1 MLCMAS
7 NLRTAISLALALGLT
22 VSAVSHAALFDDSEA
37 RKRILELENK
47 QTTEHDAQQ
56 KAISDLTRTQQSL
69 DKRVQS
75 LEALINGKGL
85 LDMQNQLEQIRQDV
99 AQLKG
104 DLEVV
109 NHQLEDMRTKQNA
122 QYTDLDNR
130 VKSLESLAQQVSG
143 QLGGALPGVAGGA
156 AGNDAAKPSD
166 ASQQEARAFSEAE
179 SLNQAGKYKEAFNAY
194 DSFLKTY
201 SGSKLAPDALYGMG
215 YTQFALKSYK
225 SSVATQQKFLENYA
239 SHPLAP
245 NAMLNLAN
253 SQIQLGQIPAAKKTL
268 KELIAAHPNAEV
280 TPSAQKRLKVLES
293 IK

>member
-1 MLCMAS
+1 MAS
-7 NLRTAISLALALGLT
+7 NLRSAILMALALGLT
-22 VSAVSHAALFDDSEA
+22 VPAVSHAALFDDGEA

-47 QTTEHDAQQ
+47 QTSEHDAQQ

-75 LEALINGKGL
+75 LESLINGKGL

-122 QYTDLDNR
+122 QYTDLDTR
-130 VKSLESLAQQVSG
+130 VKGLESLAQQVTG
-143 QLGGALPGVAGGA
+143 QLGSGA
-156 AGNDAAKPSD
+156 APGNGGDAKAD
-166 ASQQEARAFSEAE
+166 ASQQESRAFSEAE
-179 SLNQAGKYKEAFNAY
+179 SLNQAGKYKEAFAAY
-194 DSFLKTY
+194 DNFLKTY
-201 SGSKLAPDALYGMG
+201 AGSKLAPDALYGMG
-215 YTQFALKSYK
+215 YAQFALKSYK
-225 SSVATQQKFLENYA
+225 SSVATQQKFLDSYA

-245 NAMLNLAN
+245 NAMLSLAN

-268 KELIAAHPNAEV
+268 KDLIAAHPSAEV

>member
-1 MLCMAS
+1 MQVS
-7 NLRTAISLALALGLT
+7 NLRLPATLIALGL
-22 VSAVSHAALFDDSEA
+22 AVITTASHAALFDDTEA

-47 QTTEHDAQQ
+47 QTSDHDAQQ
-56 KAISDLTRTQQSL
+56 KAITDLTRTQQSL
-69 DKRVQS
+69 DRRVQS

-109 NHQLEDMRTKQNA
+109 THQLEDMRTKQNA
-122 QYTDLDNR
+122 AYTDLDTR
-130 VKSLESLAQQVSG
+130 VRNLETLAQSVTNGQAATPGANGGNSG
-143 QLGGALPGVAGGA
+143 N
-156 AGNDAAKPSD
+156 GNTKPD
-166 ASQQEARAFSEAE
+166 VPQQELSAFAEAE

-194 DSFLKTY
+194 DAFLKNY

-215 YTQFALKSYK
+215 YVQFALKSYK
-225 SSVATQQKFLENYA
+225 SSAATQQKFLDSYA
-239 SHPLAP
+239 SHSLAP

-268 KELIAAHPNAEV
+268 KELIAAYPSAEV

>member
-1 MLCMAS
+1 MQVS
-7 NLRTAISLALALGLT
+7 NLRLSAALIALGL
-22 VSAVSHAALFDDSEA
+22 AVSSASQAALFDDTEA

-47 QTTEHDAQQ
+47 QTSEHDAQQ
-56 KAISDLTRTQQSL
+56 KAITDLTRTQQSL
-69 DKRVQS
+69 DRRVQS

-109 NHQLEDMRTKQNA
+109 THQLEDMRTKQSA
-122 QYTDLDNR
+122 SYTDLDTR
-130 VKSLESLAQQVSG
+130 VRKLETLAQSVTSG
-143 QLGGALPGVAGGA
+143 QMPVTSTNGSG
-156 AGNDAAKPSD
+156 DTKSD
-166 ASQQEARAFSEAE
+166 VSRQESSAFAEAE

-194 DSFLKTY
+194 DAFLKSY

-225 SSVATQQKFLENYA
+225 SSAATQQKFLDSYA
-239 SHPLAP
+239 THALAP

-268 KELIAAHPNAEV
+268 KDLIAAYPSAEV

>member
-1 MLCMAS
+1 MQAS
-7 NLRTAISLALALGLT
+7 NLRSAILMALAMGLT
-22 VSAVSHAALFDDSEA
+22 VPAVSHAALFDDGEA

-47 QTTEHDAQQ
+47 QTSEHDAQQ

-75 LEALINGKGL
+75 LEAMINGKGL

-122 QYTDLDNR
+122 QYTDLDTR
-130 VKSLESLAQQVSG
+130 VKGLESLAQQVTG
-143 QLGGALPGVAGGA
+143 QLGSGA
-156 AGNDAAKPSD
+156 AQSANGGDAKPD

-179 SLNQAGKYKEAFNAY
+179 SLNQAGKYKEAFTAY
-194 DSFLKTY
+194 DNFLKTY
-201 SGSKLAPDALYGMG
+201 AGSKLAPDALYGMG
-215 YTQFALKSYK
+215 YAQFALKSYK
-225 SSVATQQKFLENYA
+225 SSVATQQKFLDSYA

-245 NAMLNLAN
+245 NAMLSLAN

-268 KELIAAHPNAEV
+268 KDLIAAHPSAEV